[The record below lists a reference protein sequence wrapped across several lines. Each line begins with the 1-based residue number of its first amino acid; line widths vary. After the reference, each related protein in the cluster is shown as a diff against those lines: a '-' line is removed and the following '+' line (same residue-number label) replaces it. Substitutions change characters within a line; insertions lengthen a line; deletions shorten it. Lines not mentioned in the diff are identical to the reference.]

1 MKIRQIREHFMFKI
15 LTNKYVLILLIF
27 FIWMF
32 FFDENYYLNKEFDK
46 EIKDLENINAF
57 YKNKTDKNN
66 KEIKSLKD
74 SSQLEKFARE
84 QYLLKRK
91 NEDVY
96 IIESDSTK
104 KK

>member
-1 MKIRQIREHFMFKI
+1 MGIKEIRKHMAYRI
-15 LTNKYVLILLIF
+15 LTNKYVLILIVF
-27 FIWMF
+27 FIYMF
-32 FFDENYYLNKEFDK
+32 FFDENYFLNKEFDK
-46 EIKDLENINAF
+46 EIKDLKNINAF
-57 YKNKTDKNN
+57 YSKKTKKNN

-96 IIESDSTK
+96 IIEPDTIK
-104 KK
+104 K

>member
-1 MKIRQIREHFMFKI
+1 MNIKQIKKSIIFKI
-15 LTNKYVLILLIF
+15 ITNKYVLILVIF

-46 EIKDLENINAF
+46 EIKDLNNINAF
-57 YKNKTDKNN
+57 YSDKTKKNN
-66 KEIKSLKD
+66 KEINSLKD

-96 IIESDSTK
+96 IIESDTIK
-104 KK
+104 K

>member
-1 MKIRQIREHFMFKI
+1 MNIKQIKKSIIFKI
-15 LTNKYVLILLIF
+15 ITNKYVLILVIF

-46 EIKDLENINAF
+46 EIKDLNNINAF
-57 YKNKTDKNN
+57 YSDKNKKNN
-66 KEIKSLKD
+66 KEINSLKD

-96 IIESDSTK
+96 IIESDTIK
-104 KK
+104 K

>member
-1 MKIRQIREHFMFKI
+1 MTLKQIKKHIVFKI
-15 LTNKYVLILLIF
+15 LTNKYVLILIIF
-27 FIWMF
+27 FVWMF

-57 YKNKTDKNN
+57 YTNKTQKNN
-66 KEIKSLKD
+66 KEINSLKD

-96 IIESDSTK
+96 IIEPDTIK
-104 KK
+104 K

>member
-1 MKIRQIREHFMFKI
+1 MAIKQIKKHLIFKI
-15 LTNKYVLILLIF
+15 ITNKYVLILIIF
-27 FIWMF
+27 FVWMF

-57 YKNKTDKNN
+57 YTGKTKKNN
-66 KEIKSLKD
+66 SEINSLKD

-96 IIESDSTK
+96 IIEPDTIK
-104 KK
+104 K

>member
-1 MKIRQIREHFMFKI
+1 MTFKQIKKHLIFKI
-15 LTNKYVLILLIF
+15 FTNKYVLILIIF

-46 EIKDLENINAF
+46 EIKDLENVNAF
-57 YKNKTDKNN
+57 YTKKTQKNN

-96 IIESDSTK
+96 IIEPDTIK
-104 KK
+104 K

>member
-1 MKIRQIREHFMFKI
+1 MNLKQIKKHIIFKI
-15 LTNKYVLILLIF
+15 LTNKYVLILIIF
-27 FIWMF
+27 FVWMF

-57 YKNKTDKNN
+57 YTSKTKKNN
-66 KEIKSLKD
+66 KEINGLKD

-96 IIESDSTK
+96 IIEPDTIK
-104 KK
+104 K

>member
-1 MKIRQIREHFMFKI
+1 MAIKQIKEHLIFKI
-15 LTNKYVLILLIF
+15 ITNKYVLILIIF
-27 FIWMF
+27 FVWMF

-57 YKNKTDKNN
+57 YTNKTKKNN
-66 KEIKSLKD
+66 SEINSLKD

-96 IIESDSTK
+96 IIEPDTIK
-104 KK
+104 K

>member
-1 MKIRQIREHFMFKI
+1 MNLTQIKKTIFYKII
-15 LTNKYVLILLIF
+15 TNKYVLILIIF
-27 FIWMF
+27 FIWML

-46 EIKDLENINAF
+46 KIQDLENVNNF
-57 YKNKTDKNN
+57 YTKKTKKNK

-96 IIESDSTK
+96 IIEPDTLK
-104 KK
+104 K

>member
-1 MKIRQIREHFMFKI
+1 MNFKQIKKNTIFKI
-15 LTNKYVLILLIF
+15 GTNKYVLILIIF

-46 EIKDLENINAF
+46 EIKDLNNINTF
-57 YKNKTDKNN
+57 YKNKTQKNTA
-66 KEIKSLKD
+66 EIESLKD

-84 QYLLKRK
+84 QYLLKKK

-96 IIESDSTK
+96 IIEPDTIK
-104 KK
+104 K

>member
-1 MKIRQIREHFMFKI
+1 MTKRSSKKNSIFKVI
-15 LTNKYVLILLIF
+15 SNKYVLILLIF

-46 EIKDLENINAF
+46 EIKELENINDF
-57 YKNKTDKNN
+57 YTNKTKKNI
-66 KEIKSLKD
+66 KEINSLKD

-104 KK
+104 K